1 MVTEAEYSPPNGI
14 ELLNP
19 IYDLRAKWDVEVT
32 SHLVGGV
39 QIVILRFR
47 SYIVKSGAGG
57 ATFRVSHFR
66 FLYFFAWKRNDAK
79 QKPFPFLFAS
89 FHETKK
95 IFFASFC
102 IVSLQFFSNKFFF
115 CVCEP
120 NLRWF

>member
-47 SYIVKSGAGG
+47 SYIVKSGAGASG
-57 ATFRVSHFR
+57 RRRHF
-66 FLYFFAWKRNDAK
+66 
-79 QKPFPFLFAS
+79 
-89 FHETKK
+89 
-95 IFFASFC
+95 
-102 IVSLQFFSNKFFF
+102 
-115 CVCEP
+115 
-120 NLRWF
+120 